1 MNRITLLAG
10 VAAAT
15 LAACAPQVPNS
26 GAGVGFGDYQD
37 YSASRE
43 AQLRG
48 PGGIVPGP
56 AISGERPGSDGA
68 SVAADTLAALG
79 VQPQG
84 QPPSRTVP
92 TGTGPSPIERSA
104 AGSAGVTGAAGAA
117 GATPVVP
124 ANPGISDE
132 QDFAA
137 VSARETIE
145 SDRERMAR
153 QRAAMEQVAPEPVPT
168 GSSGSENIVAY
179 ALATSH
185 AVGQQQYRRVNIFGE
200 GRYLAA
206 CGRYASPDL
215 AQEAF
220 LSRGGP
226 ERDPGGL
233 DPDGDGF
240 ACFWDPAPFRA
251 ARLAGGG

>member
-10 VAAAT
+10 VAAVA

-26 GAGVGFGDYQD
+26 AAGVGFGDYQD

-48 PGGIVPGP
+48 PGGLVPGP
-56 AISGERPGSDGA
+56 SISTEQAGSGGA
-68 SVAADTLAALG
+68 AVAADTLAALG

-84 QPPSRTVP
+84 QPRTVP

-104 AGSAGVTGAAGAA
+104 AGSAGAVD
-117 GATPVVP
+117 PVVP

-153 QRAAMEQVAPEPVPT
+153 QRAAMQQVAPEPVPT
-168 GSSGSENIVAY
+168 GTSGSANIVAY
-179 ALATSH
+179 ALATTH
-185 AVGQQQYRRVNIFGE
+185 AVGQQMHRRVNLFGE
-200 GRYLAA
+200 GRSQANCA
-206 CGRYASPDL
+206 RYASPDL

-226 ERDPGGL
+226 ERDPQGL

-251 ARLAGGG
+251 ARTAGGG

>member
-10 VAAAT
+10 VAA
-15 LAACAPQVPNS
+15 LALTACSPQVPNS
-26 GAGVGFGDYQD
+26 AAGVGFGDYQD

-48 PGGIVPGP
+48 PGGLVPGP
-56 AISGERPGSDGA
+56 AISGEQPGRVAGSDSA
-68 SVAADTLAALG
+68 AVAADTLAALG
-79 VQPQG
+79 VPPQDQP
-84 QPPSRTVP
+84 RTVP

-104 AGSAGVTGAAGAA
+104 AGSAASVD
-117 GATPVVP
+117 PIVP

-153 QRAAMEQVAPEPVPT
+153 QRAAMQQVAPEPVPT
-168 GSSGSENIVAY
+168 GSSGSANIVAY
-179 ALATSH
+179 ALATTH
-185 AVGQQQYRRVNIFGE
+185 AVGQTRHRRVTLFGE
-200 GRYLAA
+200 GRSQANCA
-206 CGRYASPDL
+206 RYASPDL

-226 ERDPGGL
+226 ERDPQGL

-251 ARLAGGG
+251 ARTAGGG

>member
-1 MNRITLLAG
+1 MGRITLLAG
-10 VAAAT
+10 LSALA

-26 GAGVGFGDYQD
+26 AAGVGFDDYQS
-37 YSASRE
+37 YSAARE

-48 PGGIVPGP
+48 PGGLVPGP
-56 AISGERPGSDGA
+56 AISSERPASAGVSDGA
-68 SVAADTLAALG
+68 AVAADTLAALG
-79 VQPQG
+79 VQPQ
-84 QPPSRTVP
+84 PRTVP

-104 AGSAGVTGAAGAA
+104 AGSAGAV
-117 GATPVVP
+117 PVVP

-132 QDFAA
+132 QDFNA
-137 VSARETIE
+137 VAARETIE
-145 SDRERMAR
+145 SDRERLAR
-153 QRAAMEQVAPEPVPT
+153 QRAALEQVAPQPVPT
-168 GSSGSENIVAY
+168 GSSGSANIVAY
-179 ALATSH
+179 ALATTH
-185 AVGQQQYRRVNIFGE
+185 AVGQQRHRRVNVFGE
-200 GRYLAA
+200 QRYLAA
-206 CGRYASPDL
+206 CARHASPDL

-251 ARLAGGG
+251 ARQAGGG

>member
-1 MNRITLLAG
+1 MNRNICLAG
-10 VAAAT
+10 LAAVV

-26 GAGVGFGDYQD
+26 AAGVGFNDYRD
-37 YSASRE
+37 YTAARE

-48 PGGIVPGP
+48 QPAPGGV
-56 AISGERPGSDGA
+56 AASGGA
-68 SVAADTLAALG
+68 AVAADTLAALG
-79 VQPQG
+79 VQPQPG
-84 QPPSRTVP
+84 TVP

-104 AGSAGVTGAAGAA
+104 AGSAGAMAGGA
-117 GATPVVP
+117 PIVP

-153 QRAAMEQVAPEPVPT
+153 QRAAMEQVAPQPVPT
-168 GSSGSENIVAY
+168 GSSGSANIVAY
-179 ALATSH
+179 ALATTH
-185 AVGQQQYRRVNIFGE
+185 AVGQQRHRRVNLFGD
-200 GRYLAA
+200 GRSQANCA
-206 CGRYASPDL
+206 RYASPDL

-226 ERDPGGL
+226 ERDPQGL

-251 ARLAGGG
+251 ARSAGGG

>member
-10 VAAAT
+10 LAAAT
-15 LAACAPQVPNS
+15 LSACAPQVPNS
-26 GAGVGFGDYQD
+26 AAGVGFDDYQN
-37 YSASRE
+37 YSATRE

-56 AISGERPGSDGA
+56 VISGERPANDGA
-68 SVAADTLAALG
+68 AVAADTLAALG
-79 VQPQG
+79 VQPQ
-84 QPPSRTVP
+84 PRTVP

-104 AGSAGVTGAAGAA
+104 AGSAGAA
-117 GATPVVP
+117 PIVP
-124 ANPGISDE
+124 ANPGLSDE
-132 QDFAA
+132 QDFSA
-137 VSARETIE
+137 VAARETIE
-145 SDRERMAR
+145 SDRERRAR
-153 QRAAMEQVAPEPVPT
+153 QRAALEQVAPEPVPT
-168 GSSGSENIVAY
+168 GSSGSANIVAY

-185 AVGQQQYRRVNIFGE
+185 AVGQQQYRRVNIFGQS
-200 GRYLAA
+200 RYLAA
-206 CGRYASPDL
+206 CGRYASSDL